1 MLVEEVNQIDNTT
14 RAAMYAD
21 DLTVDGRIT
30 RLRNRWDTLCRL
42 GPKFGYVN
50 EGSRSKSWLIIKE
63 RVMQKPRSVFRGTN
77 IKITA
82 EGQHH
87 LGTVTRSETFK
98 QNTIN
103 KK

>member
-1 MLVEEVNQIDNTT
+1 MLVEEVSQVDKTT
-14 RAAMYAD
+14 RAATYAD

-30 RLRNRWDTLCRL
+30 RLRNWWDTLCRL

-50 EGSRSKSWLIIKE
+50 EGSKSWLIIKE
-63 RVMQKPRSVFRGTN
+63 RVMQKSRSVFRGTN